1 MTEQQITILITDDQA
16 IVRKG
21 IRALLATETDIK
33 VVGEAENGM
42 EAISQVES
50 LQPDVILMDLVM
62 PEMDGVEAI
71 RQIKAHQP
79 AARIL
84 VLTSR

>member
-1 MTEQQITILITDDQA
+1 M
-16 IVRKG
+16 
-21 IRALLATETDIK
+21 LATEADIK
-33 VVGEAENGM
+33 VVGEAENGV

-84 VLTSR
+84 VLTSFATDDKVFPAIKAGAANRNTCQKG